1 MCYVLKLN
9 KLFFLSFLFLG
20 PPQVDGGSPI
30 TCYGLEMFQAETDEH
45 REVYQGSD
53 VECTVGSLLPGRM
66 YSFRLRAANKAGV
79 RRQSEMK
86 FIPETAVTIKDF
98 LFQKKHK
105 TVILN

>member
-1 MCYVLKLN
+1 
-9 KLFFLSFLFLG
+9 
-20 PPQVDGGSPI
+20 
-30 TCYGLEMFQAETDEH
+30 MFQSESDEH

-86 FIPETAVTIKDF
+86 FITETAIIIKDF
-98 LFQKKHK
+98 LFQTKHL
-105 TVILN
+105 TVILKLGFPDVESFESHSLLLCGNRWLNISL